1 MPTTANPLK
10 YDCMPEAAR
19 SADLDRWRD
28 EGGTGAPRRRAAKSA
43 AAESTVRARRDQRD
57 TAAGCRERASADLLK
72 AAPMLIANERARMEA
87 SAASWT
93 ARADLLERLETS
105 FAARQARGGSFE
117 PDPDEVRA

>member
-1 MPTTANPLK
+1 MSTTANPLK
-10 YDCMPEAAR
+10 YDCIPEAAR

-43 AAESTVRARRDQRD
+43 AAASAVRANRDQRD
-57 TAAGCRERASADLLK
+57 TAEGCRELAAADLLK

-93 ARADLLERLETS
+93 ARAELLARLEAS
-105 FAARQARGGSFE
+105 FAARQARGGSF
-117 PDPDEVRA
+117 DAG